1 MKKEDSD
8 TSGSTDARPDH
19 PPDEQHAA
27 RDMRKPGKLFAVVL
41 AAITLVG
48 PLSIHFFLPVLP
60 KVKAVFDVSDALA
73 QATFS
78 VSLATMACMTVV
90 YGALSDRYGRRPV
103 LLTGL
108 ALFVLGSALAAIAP
122 SISLLIMAR
131 LLQAAGAGC
140 GVAMARSIARDAYGP
155 DKLVSAIAY
164 LTMAYTLGPM
174 LAPPLG
180 GFLGET
186 LGWRSVFWF
195 ALSFGLAITFAAAF
209 VLHETNQE
217 RGAGKSS
224 TGRKMFGG
232 ILYLFGHLRFAA
244 FVSQSGFSSGA
255 FFALAAGSA
264 FLMQEY
270 LGRSASEYGLYF
282 FLFPAGYCA
291 GNLVSGRLSG
301 RMQIEH
307 MVLAGSL
314 ILVTMVAVQATL
326 ILSGNIS
333 PLTIFLPGFLI
344 TFAQGIALPNAQA
357 GAIRVCPE
365 LSGTAAGLGVFM
377 QMICGAVFSQLFG
390 LFSDGTPGPMIMVM
404 SVAAALCMAAGLIAF
419 ATRKN

>member
-1 MKKEDSD
+1 MKKADSGNLDD
-8 TSGSTDARPDH
+8 TDTPADKDVQEHEA
-19 PPDEQHAA
+19 PPVG
-27 RDMRKPGKLFAVVL
+27 KGPGNLFAVVL

-73 QATFS
+73 QVTFS

-108 ALFVLGSALAAIAP
+108 ALFVLGSALAAVAP
-122 SISLLIMAR
+122 SIPMLIMAR

-140 GVAMARSIARDAYGP
+140 GVAIARSIARDAYGP
-155 DKLVSAIAY
+155 DKLVRAIAY

-195 ALSFGLAITFAAAF
+195 ALSFGLAITLAAAL
-209 VLHETNQE
+209 VLHETHEE
-217 RGAGKSS
+217 RAPRDGAGAP
-224 TGRKMFGG
+224 RFFGD
-232 ILYLFGHLRFAA
+232 ILYLFGRLRFAA
-244 FVSQSGFSSGA
+244 FVSQSGFSSGT
-255 FFALAAGSA
+255 FFTLAAGSA

-270 LGRSASEYGLYF
+270 LGRPASEYGLFF
-282 FLFPAGYCA
+282 FLFPAGYCT
-291 GNLVSGRLSG
+291 GNLISGRLSG
-301 RMQIEH
+301 RVPIER
-307 MVLAGSL
+307 MVLMGSL
-314 ILVTMVAVQATL
+314 ILAVTVIVQVSL
-326 ILSGNIS
+326 LLSGYIS
-333 PLTIFLPGFLI
+333 PWTIFLPGFLI

-357 GAIRVCPE
+357 GAIRICPG
-365 LSGTAAGLGVFM
+365 LSGTAAGIGVFM
-377 QMICGAVFSQLFG
+377 QMMCGAAFSQLYG
-390 LFSDGTPGPMIMVM
+390 IFSDGTPIPMIIVM
-404 SVAAALCMAAGLIAF
+404 SVAAACCLVTGAIVF
-419 ATRKN
+419 ATRKD

>member
-1 MKKEDSD
+1 MKEQDPD
-8 TSGSTDARPDH
+8 TAGGSGARPDRTRREQQV
-19 PPDEQHAA
+19 PDGGP
-27 RDMRKPGKLFAVVL
+27 KPGKRFAVVL

-60 KVKAVFDVSDALA
+60 KVKAVFEVSDALA
-73 QATFS
+73 QVTFS

-108 ALFVLGSALAAIAP
+108 ALFVLGSGLAAVAP
-122 SISLLIMAR
+122 SITLLIMAR

-140 GVAMARSIARDAYGP
+140 GVALARSIARDAYGP
-155 DKLVSAIAY
+155 DQLVRAIAY

-180 GFLGET
+180 GFLGEA
-186 LGWRSVFWF
+186 LGWRSIFWF
-195 ALSFGLAITFAAAF
+195 ALFFGLAITLAAAL
-209 VLHETNQE
+209 VLHETHVE
-217 RGAGKSS
+217 RGPREGAGPP
-224 TGRKMFGG
+224 GFFRDF
-232 ILYLFGHLRFAA
+232 LHLFGRLRFAA
-244 FVSQSGFSSGA
+244 FVSQSGFSSGT

-270 LGRSASEYGLYF
+270 LGRPAFEYGLYF

-301 RMQIEH
+301 RVQIER
-307 MVLAGSL
+307 MVLLGSL
-314 ILVTMVAVQATL
+314 LLTVTVVVQVSLLLA
-326 ILSGNIS
+326 GHIS
-333 PLTIFLPGFLI
+333 PWTIFLPGFFL

-357 GAIRVCPE
+357 GAIRVRPD
-365 LSGTAAGLGVFM
+365 LSGTAAGIGVFV
-377 QMICGAVFSQLFG
+377 QMMGGAAFSQLVG
-390 LFSDGTPGPMIMVM
+390 LFADGTAFPMVIVM
-404 SVAAALCMAAGLIAF
+404 SVAAACCLAAGIIAF
-419 ATRKN
+419 ATRKY